1 MGVGIR
7 TNLNFFEFYLK
18 PSSTLGEAFCKMVA
32 GKKISKKIDY
42 EKLKN
47 LFDAPVAGDL
57 NAISVAIEAEPGSG
71 SSGDLPESSQ
81 AR

>member
-1 MGVGIR
+1 
-7 TNLNFFEFYLK
+7 
-18 PSSTLGEAFCKMVA
+18 MVA

-57 NAISVAIEAEPGSG
+57 NAISVAIEAEQGSR
-71 SSGDLPESSQ
+71 SSGDIPESSQ
-81 AR
+81 AT